1 LNYRKEAVRAL
12 HDPGC
17 FFFAAPGSGWSRQA
31 RRGDGQ
37 LDFARFDDKG
47 APVPGDAACDEAFS
61 GFEVARAETGPLER
75 LP

>member
-1 LNYRKEAVRAL
+1 MTLAASFLPPLAAAGAGR
-12 HDPGC
+12 PGV
-17 FFFAAPGSGWSRQA
+17 
-31 RRGDGQ
+31 DGQ

-61 GFEVARAETGPLER
+61 GFEVAGAETGPLER